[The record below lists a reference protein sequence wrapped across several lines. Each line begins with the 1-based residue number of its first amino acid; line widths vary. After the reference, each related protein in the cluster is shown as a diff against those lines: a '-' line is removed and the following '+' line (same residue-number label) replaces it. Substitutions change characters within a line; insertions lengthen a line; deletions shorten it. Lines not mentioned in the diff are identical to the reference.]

1 MAKRYYWLKL
11 KDDFFTNKR
20 IKKLRSIA
28 GGDTYTIIYL
38 KMQLLSLKNEGKLY
52 FDGVDE
58 SFADELSL
66 ELDEDVE
73 NVKITIQF
81 LLKNGLLIE
90 ETRDEY
96 VLPET
101 KECVGY
107 ESDSKKRVAEHRQRK
122 ALREK
127 IKLQYIQIL
136 SQEMIRTLTDNK
148 VHYIDNKRYGGNA
161 EYVYDLA
168 MCKCENCGETNTNK
182 FVIHHN
188 NGYSN
193 DLEDLYLLCPK
204 CHRNVE
210 AGNIKE
216 LKHNRR
222 NYEQDLVV
230 YEDNSVTCNT
240 LVTKCNI
247 EKEKEKEKEIDIEIE
262 KDIKK
267 NNKKK
272 NEIYFENEEVNNL
285 FVEFLNIR
293 KKVKAVNS
301 DLAIKKLINKLNK
314 YGDDIKIKML
324 ENSIVNSWKDVYELK
339 EKKETALEKLQRE
352 IREAEEEERK
362 Q

>member
-101 KECVGY
+101 KECIGSECSSAERVRKY
-107 ESDSKKRVAEHRQRK
+107 RALKNSK
-122 ALREK
+122 
-127 IKLQYIQIL
+127 
-136 SQEMIRTLTDNK
+136 M
-148 VHYIDNKRYGGNA
+148 
-161 EYVYDLA
+161 
-168 MCKCENCGETNTNK
+168 
-182 FVIHHN
+182 
-188 NGYSN
+188 
-193 DLEDLYLLCPK
+193 LL
-204 CHRNVE
+204 
-210 AGNIKE
+210 G
-216 LKHNRR
+216 
-222 NYEQDLVV
+222 
-230 YEDNSVTCNT
+230 NT

-247 EKEKEKEKEIDIEIE
+247 EKEKEIDIEIDKEIDI
-262 KDIKK
+262 
-267 NNKKK
+267 NNMSIIYNWDK
-272 NEIYFENEEVNNL
+272 NEKCNCLTRNNEKCTRRSTYKINGKNYCNQHSKEIIKTQQKTTKENYFENQEVNDL
-285 FVEFLNIR
+285 FIEFLKIR

-301 DLAIKKLINKLNK
+301 DLAIKKLISKLNK
-314 YGDDIKIKML
+314 YEDEIKIKML

-352 IREAEEEERK
+352 IKEAEEEERK
-362 Q
+362 QQNDKT